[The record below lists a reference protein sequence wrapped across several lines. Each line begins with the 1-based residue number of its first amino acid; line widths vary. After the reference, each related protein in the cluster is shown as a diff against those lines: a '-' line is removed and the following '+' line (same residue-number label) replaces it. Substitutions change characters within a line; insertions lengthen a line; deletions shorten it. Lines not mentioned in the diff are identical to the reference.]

1 MSDDS
6 SRPDFT
12 LRIARHRA
20 MSDSYRTR
28 AQATHDDLL
37 RKIYSDLAATY
48 ENMAGVIERT
58 TLRVESIQL
67 MTARARQ
74 MIATADPHDTDNPGI
89 VNFGSAASGT

>member
-12 LRIARHRA
+12 LRIAQHRA
-20 MSDSYRTR
+20 MSDTYRTR

-37 RKIYSDLAATY
+37 RKVYSDLAATY
-48 ENMAGVIERT
+48 ENMARVIERT

-67 MTARARQ
+67 TIARVREK
-74 MIATADPHDTDNPGI
+74 IAVAEPHDKDNPGA
-89 VNFGSAASGT
+89 VA